1 MGQIDFVDL
10 GSFFNRKGSK
20 NKRKIVKFAIVKFTE
35 EESLNVLMNQYKS
48 QLLINEYLE
57 KIRNKDIDINYDPLK
72 EENELNIIDEP
83 DKDGFIEVK
92 SNTRKN
98 NFSNK
103 NISFKIVNDKFDEY
117 DNLYKRR
124 RKRKRN
130 EMFYN
135 FQIVDKKKEMYE
147 QLKNLF
153 EEDKKI
159 INNKKQK
166 N

>member
-1 MGQIDFVDL
+1 M
-10 GSFFNRKGSK
+10 
-20 NKRKIVKFAIVKFTE
+20 KFAIVKFTE

-57 KIRNKDIDINYDPLK
+57 KIRNKDIDINDNTLK

-103 NISFKIVNDKFDEY
+103 NISFKIVNNKFDEY

>member
-1 MGQIDFVDL
+1 
-10 GSFFNRKGSK
+10 
-20 NKRKIVKFAIVKFTE
+20 
-35 EESLNVLMNQYKS
+35 MNQYKT

-72 EENELNIIDEP
+72 EENELNIIDET

>member
-1 MGQIDFVDL
+1 
-10 GSFFNRKGSK
+10 
-20 NKRKIVKFAIVKFTE
+20 
-35 EESLNVLMNQYKS
+35 MNQYKT